1 MRVRLKDVAARA
13 KVAVNTASTI
23 LNRRPNSWASKET
36 VERVFQAAEELGYR
50 PNRAALGL
58 RIGRFHAIGL
68 LIADLNNPFYT
79 TFAHQLALEAER
91 DGYDVVIESWRS
103 DLEREKK
110 CMEEILNRQ
119 LDGVV
124 AFLSDP
130 VVHREFLEN
139 RFRLGNPFVVFG
151 TALGTVPPVDCVI
164 SDFEVGLRQAIGRLI
179 GLGHRR
185 LAFLS
190 ALAEGQSD
198 GHRCRLFSEIMR
210 EHRDLGGRAEILRCG
225 PEVESAYRAAR
236 ERLGVFKAGGECPT
250 AILTMNDLAA
260 LATIRAAVDAGLR
273 VPGDLSVVGVDNIPL
288 GTFLPLNLSSIA
300 QPIAEIAATA
310 WAMVRARIERGGLEG
325 PPKQVVYPTEFLERE
340 STGPAPGLDSGA

>member
-13 KVAVNTASTI
+13 QVAVNTASTI

-36 VERVFQAAEELGYR
+36 VDRVFQAAEELGYR

-79 TFAHQLALEAER
+79 TFAHHLTLEAEKA
-91 DGYDVVIESWRS
+91 GYDVVIESWRS
-103 DLEREKK
+103 DLERERK
-110 CMEEILNRQ
+110 CLEEILNRQ

-130 VVHREFLEN
+130 TTHSAFLAS
-139 RFRLGNPFVVFG
+139 RFTSGTPFVVFG
-151 TALGTVPPVDCVI
+151 TSKGVELPVDCVV
-164 SDFEVGLRQAIGRLI
+164 SDFEVGLRQAIAALVSG
-179 GLGHRR
+179 GHRR
-185 LAFLS
+185 VAFLS

-198 GHRCRLFSEIMR
+198 GHRSRLFTELMGEQGSAGV
-210 EHRDLGGRAEILRCG
+210 EHELLRCG

-236 ERLGVFKAGGECPT
+236 ERLEGGNRPT

-260 LATIRAAVDAGLR
+260 LATIRAAVDAGLS
-273 VPGDLSVVGVDNIPL
+273 VPEKLSVVGVDNIPL
-288 GTFLPLNLSSIA
+288 GTFLPVNLSSIS
-300 QPIAEIAATA
+300 QPIAEIAAKA
-310 WAMVRARIERGGLEG
+310 WELVLSRIESGSEAGAPRS
-325 PPKQVVYPTEFLERE
+325 VVFPTEFVERE
-340 STGPAPGLDSGA
+340 STGVGPG

>member
-23 LNRRPNSWASKET
+23 LNRRSNSWASKET
-36 VERVFQAAEELGYR
+36 VDRVFQAAEELGYR

-79 TFAHQLALEAER
+79 TFAHYLALEAEKA
-91 DGYDVVIESWRS
+91 GYDVVIESWRS
-103 DLEREKK
+103 DLERERK
-110 CMEEILNRQ
+110 CLEEILNRQ

-130 VVHREFLEN
+130 TTHSAFLAS
-139 RFRLGNPFVVFG
+139 RFTSGTPFVVFG
-151 TALGTVPPVDCVI
+151 TSKGADLPVDCVV
-164 SDFEVGLRQAIGRLI
+164 SDFEVGLRQAIEALVRG
-179 GLGHRR
+179 GHRR
-185 LAFLS
+185 VAFLS

-198 GHRCRLFSEIMR
+198 GHRSRLFTELMG
-210 EHRDLGGRAEILRCG
+210 EHRLAGVEHELLRCG

-236 ERLGVFKAGGECPT
+236 ERLEAGNRPT

-273 VPGDLSVVGVDNIPL
+273 VPESLSVVGVDNIPL
-288 GTFLPLNLSSIA
+288 GTFLPVNLSSIS
-300 QPIAEIAATA
+300 QPIAEIAAKA
-310 WAMVRARIERGGLEG
+310 WELVLSRIEAGSDAGAPRS
-325 PPKQVVYPTEFLERE
+325 VVFPTEFVERE
-340 STGPAPGLDSGA
+340 STGAGPG